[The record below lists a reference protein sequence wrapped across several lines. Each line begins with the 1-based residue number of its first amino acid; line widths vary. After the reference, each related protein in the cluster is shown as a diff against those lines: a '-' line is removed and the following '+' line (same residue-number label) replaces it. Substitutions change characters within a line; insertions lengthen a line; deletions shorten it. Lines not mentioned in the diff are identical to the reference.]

1 MIKFI
6 ENMGIYSSSNIVE
19 LKNGEIAIRF
29 ETNLIK
35 RPKPKIRELEINN
48 RPRLGRIKRPAIL
61 DDYLFP
67 SPLLLKFN
75 EFQRTRHDIH
85 LLICD

>member
-6 ENMGIYSSSNIVE
+6 ENMGVYSSSNIVE

-35 RPKPKIRELEINN
+35 RPKPKIIMLMYKDK
-48 RPRLGRIKRPAIL
+48 KRTKTRVVDL
-61 DDYLFP
+61 VKMNLVQD
-67 SPLLLKFN
+67 SLLA
-75 EFQRTRHDIH
+75 TR
-85 LLICD
+85 